1 MASVV
6 EIDLFGPMVVR
17 GLAFPFRRSS
27 ARELVAYLALHR
39 DGVRNEVWSEALW
52 PTRVVS
58 QATCDSTVSDCRR
71 ALGCDGDGMARL
83 VRDGRI
89 LRLADSVHTDV
100 EQFARLA
107 SADHPEAWRRALGLV
122 RGTLLEG
129 MQLSDWAVFD
139 GTQAQ
144 VESMVVITARKAVE
158 YCLASG
164 RAEQAEWAV
173 RQGLRACPYDERLY
187 RALLRAT
194 AAQGNLVQLR
204 CTMAE
209 LRAIAGAD
217 QEGAGAVPGPA
228 AMHPDTEALFQ
239 ELLNSSIRAVGA
251 SAPRL

>member
-1 MASVV
+1 
-6 EIDLFGPMVVR
+6 
-17 GLAFPFRRSS
+17 
-27 ARELVAYLALHR
+27 
-39 DGVRNEVWSEALW
+39 
-52 PTRVVS
+52 
-58 QATCDSTVSDCRR
+58 
-71 ALGCDGDGMARL
+71 MARL